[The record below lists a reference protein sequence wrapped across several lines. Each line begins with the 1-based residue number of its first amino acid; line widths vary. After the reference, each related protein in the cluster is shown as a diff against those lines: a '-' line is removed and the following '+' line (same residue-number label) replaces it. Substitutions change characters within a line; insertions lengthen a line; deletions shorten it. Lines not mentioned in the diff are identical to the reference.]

1 MTEVCFTLLNTART
15 FLSDRIMFDVFI
27 STNVLA
33 IAPAIKMFREKERR
47 RGSVGLAFFIV
58 CGTIATFLPEGLGLY
73 TTSDPAY
80 FSRPWF
86 FILGGACAAIALA
99 HLCICIKVTKT

>member
-1 MTEVCFTLLNTART
+1 
-15 FLSDRIMFDVFI
+15 MFDVLI
-27 STNVLA
+27 STNVLMA

-47 RGSVGLAFFIV
+47 RGSLGLAFFIV

-80 FSRPWF
+80 FHVHGSLFLVVYSWW
-86 FILGGACAAIALA
+86 C
-99 HLCICIKVTKT
+99 LCG

>member
-1 MTEVCFTLLNTART
+1 M
-15 FLSDRIMFDVFI
+15 
-27 STNVLA
+27 A

-80 FSRPWF
+80 FSRLWF
-86 FILGGACAAIALA
+86 FILGGVCAAISVA
-99 HLCICIKVTKT
+99 HLIFVLRLPKPEISKR

>member
-1 MTEVCFTLLNTART
+1 
-15 FLSDRIMFDVFI
+15 MFDVFI
-27 STNVLA
+27 SINVLMA

-47 RGSVGLAFFIV
+47 RGSLGLAFFIV
-58 CGTIATFLPEGLGLY
+58 CGTKATFLPERLGLY

-86 FILGGACAAIALA
+86 FILGDVCAAIALA
-99 HLCICIKVTKT
+99 HLIFVLRLPKPEISKR

>member
-1 MTEVCFTLLNTART
+1 
-15 FLSDRIMFDVFI
+15 MFDVFI
-27 STNVLA
+27 STNVLMA

-47 RGSVGLAFFIV
+47 RGSLGLAFFIA

-80 FSRPWF
+80 FSRPRF
-86 FILGGACAAIALA
+86 FILGGVCAAIALA
-99 HLCICIKVTKT
+99 HLVFMLRLPKPEISKR

>member
-1 MTEVCFTLLNTART
+1 
-15 FLSDRIMFDVFI
+15 MFDVFI
-27 STNVLA
+27 STNVLMA
-33 IAPAIKMFREKERR
+33 VAPAIKMVREKERR
-47 RGSVGLAFFIV
+47 RDSLGLAFFIV

-86 FILGGACAAIALA
+86 FILGGVCAATALT
-99 HLCICIKVTKT
+99 HLIILYLC